1 MTRRAAHRAWG
12 VGACALA
19 LALPTQADQQ
29 RISAGLGW
37 IFGAPISASA
47 SLNFA
52 VNIDKFIFLRVGT
65 GGSFTGAES
74 GTGPA
79 ANGTIDT
86 VAFTSSASIPAVP
99 TVATSGSNKPVNWSG
114 GTPTFT
120 ASSPVTLPVEVRSN
134 AGQVRITG
142 QATTPLTS
150 GSNTIP
156 MTAIAISS
164 SSPQLPAPV
173 VPATGI
179 SPAVAVAVGGTGTTA
194 APSLLT
200 WRTANWTFTYTP
212 SAATPAGAYNGQI
225 TFTASAP

>member
-1 MTRRAAHRAWG
+1 MTRRAGHRAWG
-12 VGACALA
+12 VAACGLA
-19 LALPTQADQQ
+19 LALPAQADQQ
-29 RISAGLGW
+29 RVPAGVGW
-37 IFGAPISASA
+37 FFGAPISARA

-52 VNIDKFIFLRVGT
+52 VNIDKFIFLRVGS
-65 GGSFTGAES
+65 GGGFSGNES
-74 GTGPA
+74 GVGPP
-79 ANGTIDT
+79 ANGTVDN
-86 VAFTSSASIPAVP
+86 VAFTSSASIPALP
-99 TVATSGSNKPVNWSG
+99 TAATSGSNKPVNWSG
-114 GTPTFT
+114 GAPTFT

-134 AGQVRITG
+134 AGQVGITG
-142 QATTPLTS
+142 QASTPLTS

-179 SPAVAVAVGGTGTTA
+179 SPAVLVAVGGTGTNA

-212 SAATPAGAYNGQI
+212 SAATPAGVYSGQI
-225 TFTASAP
+225 TFTASSP

>member
-86 VAFTSSASIPAVP
+86 VSFTTSASIPAVP
-99 TVATSGSNKPVNWSG
+99 TAATNGVNKPVNWSG
-114 GTPTFT
+114 GAPTFT
-120 ASSPVTLPVEVRSN
+120 ASAPVVLPVEVRSN

-142 QATTPLTS
+142 QATTPLSS

-156 MTAIAISS
+156 MTAISITSS
-164 SSPQLPAPV
+164 SAQFPAPV
-173 VPATGI
+173 VPATGV
-179 SPAVAVAVGGTGTTA
+179 SPAVNVAVGGAGTTA
-194 APSLLT
+194 APTLLT
-200 WRTANWTFTYTP
+200 YRTANWTFTYTP
-212 SAATPAGAYNGQI
+212 SAATPAGVYNGQI